1 MTDKNSQIQSEQTL
15 RNWQKIVAQYQT
27 PDPRRSIWQI
37 VNTLVPYFVVWGL
50 MIVAL
55 NISFWLT
62 IPLILLAGLLAVR
75 IFIIF
80 HDCGHGSFFESRR
93 ANEIVGFITGTLVF
107 TAYFAWRHEHAIHHA
122 SSGDLDRRGHGD
134 VWMMTVSEYQAA
146 SPGQRLVYRI
156 YRNPLFMFIIGPM
169 VMFLIL
175 NRYPV
180 KARRLRE
187 VRSIY
192 YTDLA
197 LIGIFIGMSFL
208 IGFWNFVILQ
218 LLVLLV
224 ASSIGVWLFYVQHQY
239 EGVYWQRHNEWN
251 YAEAAIQGSSF
262 YKLPKVLQ
270 WFSGSIGYHHIHH
283 LSPRIPNYN
292 LQACHDENPAFQ
304 ITPITLRQ
312 SFRCVRYRLWDEK
325 NYRLIGFGD
334 LRQMHPE
341 PVGL

>member
-1 MTDKNSQIQSEQTL
+1 MADQTPQIQSEQTL
-15 RNWQKIVAQYQT
+15 RNWQKIVARYQT
-27 PDPRRSIWQI
+27 PDPRRSLWQI
-37 VNTLVPYFVVWGL
+37 VNTLVPYFIVWAL
-50 MIVAL
+50 MILAL
-55 NISFWLT
+55 QVSYWLVL
-62 IPLILLAGLLAVR
+62 PLIVLAGLLAVR

-134 VWMMTVSEYQAA
+134 VWMMTVSEYLNA
-146 SPGQRLVYRI
+146 SPRERFI
-156 YRNPLFMFIIGPM
+156 YRLFRHPLNMFLIGPM
-169 VMFLIL
+169 VLFLIL

-197 LIGIFIGMSFL
+197 LIAIFVIMSLL
-208 IGFWNFVILQ
+208 IGFWNFLFLQ
-218 LLVLLV
+218 MSVLLV
-224 ASSIGVWLFYVQHQY
+224 SASLGVWLFYVQHQY

-262 YKLPKVLQ
+262 YKLPKILN

-304 ITPITLRQ
+304 IKPITLRE
-312 SFRCVRYRLWDEK
+312 SFRCIRYRLWDEE
-325 NYRLIGFGD
+325 NNRLIGFGD
-334 LRQMHPE
+334 LRQMQPE
-341 PVGL
+341 PIGS

>member
-1 MTDKNSQIQSEQTL
+1 MTDPTPKAQSEQTL
-15 RNWQKIVAQYQT
+15 RNWQKIVARYQI
-27 PDPRRSIWQI
+27 PDTRRSVWQI
-37 VNTLVPYFVVWGL
+37 VNTLVPYFIVWGL

-62 IPLILLAGLLAVR
+62 IPLIVLAGLLAVR

-146 SPGQRLVYRI
+146 SPGMRLVYRI

-262 YKLPKVLQ
+262 YKLPKILQ

-312 SFRCVRYRLWDEK
+312 SFRCVRYRLWDEQ

-334 LRQMHPE
+334 LRQMQPE
-341 PVGL
+341 PAGS

>member
-1 MTDKNSQIQSEQTL
+1 MTDPTPKIQSEQTL
-15 RNWQKIVAQYQT
+15 RNWQKIVARYQV
-27 PDPRRSIWQI
+27 PDTRRSVWQI
-37 VNTLVPYFVVWGL
+37 VNTLVPYFIVWAL

-55 NISFWLT
+55 NVSFWLT
-62 IPLILLAGLLAVR
+62 IPLIILAGLLAVR

-107 TAYFAWRHEHAIHHA
+107 TAYYAWRHEHAIHHA

-134 VWMMTVSEYQAA
+134 VWMMTVSEYQVA
-146 SPGQRLVYRI
+146 SPGQRLVYRV
-156 YRNPLFMFIIGPM
+156 YRNPLFMFMIGPLI
-169 VMFLIL
+169 MFLIL

-197 LIGIFIGMSFL
+197 LVGIFIGMSFL

-218 LLVLLV
+218 LLLLLV

-262 YKLPKVLQ
+262 YELPKVLQ

-292 LQACHDENPAFQ
+292 LQACHDENPPFQ

-334 LRQMHPE
+334 LRQMQPG
-341 PVGL
+341 PAGS

>member
-1 MTDKNSQIQSEQTL
+1 MTDPTLQMQSEQTL
-15 RNWQKIVAQYQT
+15 RNWQKIVARYQT
-27 PDPRRSIWQI
+27 PDPRRSVWQI
-37 VNTLVPYFVVWGL
+37 VNTLVPYFIVWAL
-50 MIVAL
+50 MILAL
-55 NISFWLT
+55 QVSYWLVL
-62 IPLILLAGLLAVR
+62 PLVILAGLLAVR

-134 VWMMTVSEYQAA
+134 VWMMTVSEYLNA
-146 SPGQRLVYRI
+146 SPRERLI
-156 YRNPLFMFIIGPM
+156 YRLFRHPLNMFLIGPM
-169 VMFLIL
+169 VLFLIL

-197 LIGIFIGMSFL
+197 LIAIFVLMSLL
-208 IGFWNFVILQ
+208 IGFWNFLILQ
-218 LLVLLV
+218 MSVLLV
-224 ASSIGVWLFYVQHQY
+224 SASLGVWLFYVQHQY

-262 YKLPKVLQ
+262 YKLPKVLN

-304 ITPITLRQ
+304 ITPITLRE
-312 SFRCVRYRLWDEK
+312 SFRCVRFRLWDEE
-325 NYRLIGFGD
+325 NNRLIGFGD
-334 LRQMHPE
+334 LPQMQPE
-341 PVGL
+341 PIGS